1 VKSKDKYR
9 KYKHNINKFEFLFRY
24 FAICQPLC
32 SLSQSFTSRAKR
44 INILIWLISFIS
56 ATPWALFTKVNY
68 LTYNGKMVEE
78 SAWCSM
84 AFTEDSMASL
94 YTMLGYTVVFYLAPM
109 ALLVAL
115 YAR

>member
-1 VKSKDKYR
+1 M
-9 KYKHNINKFEFLFRY
+9 
-24 FAICQPLC
+24 
-32 SLSQSFTSRAKR
+32 
-44 INILIWLISFIS
+44 S

-68 LTYNGKMVEE
+68 LTYNGRIVEE

-84 AFTEDSMASL
+84 AFTEEGMASL
-94 YTMLGYTVVFYLAPM
+94 YMMLASTVVFYLAPT

>member
-1 VKSKDKYR
+1 M
-9 KYKHNINKFEFLFRY
+9 
-24 FAICQPLC
+24 
-32 SLSQSFTSRAKR
+32 
-44 INILIWLISFIS
+44 S

>member
-1 VKSKDKYR
+1 M
-9 KYKHNINKFEFLFRY
+9 FRY
-24 FAICQPLC
+24 LATCRPL
-32 SLSQSFTSRAKR
+32 SLLSKTFTSHAKR
-44 INILIWLISFIS
+44 INISIWLICFIS
-56 ATPWALFTKVNY
+56 TTPWFLFTQVNY
-68 LTYNGKMVEE
+68 LTYNGKMVDE